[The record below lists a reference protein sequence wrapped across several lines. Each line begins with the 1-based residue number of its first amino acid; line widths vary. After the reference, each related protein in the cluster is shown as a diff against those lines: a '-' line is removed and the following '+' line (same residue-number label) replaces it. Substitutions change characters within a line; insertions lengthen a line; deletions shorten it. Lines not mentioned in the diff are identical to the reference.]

1 MALSRKERGPG
12 VAGRCCARE
21 RVVLCARV
29 RIGQETG
36 SMRCTCI
43 NSLHNVFSHS
53 AVLAGDGS
61 GEMPISESESVLLIF
76 VRFGCRLG
84 AEISESESVLL
95 IFGCRLGAEISES
108 ESVLLIFGCRLGAE
122 ISESESVL
130 LIFVRFGCRLGAEI
144 SEPESVVR
152 KYP

>member
-1 MALSRKERGPG
+1 MYF
-12 VAGRCCARE
+12 
-21 RVVLCARV
+21 
-29 RIGQETG
+29 
-36 SMRCTCI
+36 
-43 NSLHNVFSHS
+43 SLHNVFSHS

-108 ESVLLIFGCRLGAE
+108 ESVLLIF
-122 ISESESVL
+122 
-130 LIFVRFGCRLGAEI
+130 VRFGCRLGAEI

>member
-43 NSLHNVFSHS
+43 NNVFSHS

-95 IFGCRLGAEISES
+95 IFVR
-108 ESVLLIFGCRLGAE
+108 FGCRLGAE

-144 SEPESVVR
+144 SEPESVV
-152 KYP
+152 